1 MNTHACTPTSK
12 PIIHLEHRGQVLC
25 PVSQLP
31 QVDVSLLQG
40 LERLLFLLQSG
51 VELQTQTD
59 TNHAPD
65 FCLFEQLQHD
75 PKVPKDACTSS
86 VVFLV
91 IKKKKITLFL
101 FKPQGHIG

>member
-1 MNTHACTPTSK
+1 MNTHTHTPTSK
-12 PIIHLEHRGQVLC
+12 LIIHLEHRGQVLC

-59 TNHAPD
+59 TNHGPD

-75 PKVPKDACTSS
+75 PKVIQA
-86 VVFLV
+86 
-91 IKKKKITLFL
+91 
-101 FKPQGHIG
+101 